1 MGQHR
6 RLAVEPNRKVLLH
19 RKGLV
24 LRHRD
29 LVAARHKGQLGGHRD
44 LAVALHMVLAAARHK
59 GQLGGHKDETGTLV
73 VGHRKDLAADQ
84 YYEGKMVP
92 EECRMSLIV

>member
-1 MGQHR
+1 MRHKLEQEQTVGQHR

-29 LVAARHKGQLGGHRD
+29 LVAAL
-44 LAVALHMVLAAARHK
+44 HK

-84 YYEGKMVP
+84 YSEGKMVP